1 MTICIQKK
9 LFNLEKIISDLREN
23 KPNVGAIVSFIG
35 YVRDFNKDI
44 NTKKLKHMNL
54 EHYPGMT
61 EKTLINIEL
70 NAKSK
75 WSLEDVFIIHR
86 VGKLLPSDP
95 IVAVVVASQ
104 HRKNAFEAC
113 EFIIDFLKTDAPFWK
128 KEISDQDELWVENR
142 LEDHQK
148 KASWNIKE
156 RLKIS

>member
-1 MTICIQKK
+1 MTICIQKD
-9 LFNLEKIISDLREN
+9 LFNIEKIISNLRKN
-23 KPNVGAIVSFIG
+23 KPSIGAIVSFIG

-44 NTKKLKHMNL
+44 NSKKLKYMNL

-86 VGKLLPSDP
+86 IGKLLPSDP

-156 RLKIS
+156 

>member
-1 MTICIQKK
+1 MTICIQKD
-9 LFNLEKIISDLREN
+9 LFNIEKIISNLRKN
-23 KPNVGAIVSFIG
+23 KPNIGAIVSFIG

-44 NTKKLKHMNL
+44 NTKKLKHMEL

-61 EKTLINIEL
+61 EKTLIKIEL
-70 NAKSK
+70 NAKSR

-86 VGKLLPSDP
+86 VGKLLPTDP

-156 RLKIS
+156 

>member
-1 MTICIQKK
+1 MTICIQKD
-9 LFNLEKIISDLREN
+9 LFNIEKIISNLRKN
-23 KPNVGAIVSFIG
+23 KPSIGAIVSFIG

-44 NTKKLKHMNL
+44 NTKKLKQMNL

-61 EKTLINIEL
+61 EKTLIKIEL
-70 NAKSK
+70 NAKSR

-86 VGKLLPSDP
+86 VGKLLPTEP

-128 KEISDQDELWVENR
+128 KEISDQDELWVKNR
-142 LEDHQK
+142 DEDYQK
-148 KASWNIKE
+148 KVSWDIK
-156 RLKIS
+156 

>member
-1 MTICIQKK
+1 MTICIQKD
-9 LFNLEKIISDLREN
+9 LFNIEKIISNLRKN
-23 KPNVGAIVSFIG
+23 KPSIGAIVSFIG

-61 EKTLINIEL
+61 EKKLINIEL

-142 LEDHQK
+142 FEDHKK

-156 RLKIS
+156 